1 MTDHDPSATLEL
13 LRKLPHQVDVHGI
26 GGRANVEM
34 DVDVDVELAS
44 ELENAPDLTRLIAIV
59 ARSAPDH
66 GGAAFQAF
74 DQQLIGSGII
84 GEPFLRKDADLDVD
98 CPLVIGNQRLHA
110 FEAAHA
116 NGGVDLSLRAHG
128 GGNGLC
134 AVFQGALRAGVDV

>member
-1 MTDHDPSATLEL
+1 MTGEDSYATREL

-44 ELENAPDLTRLIAIV
+44 ELENAPDLTCLIGIV

-74 DQQLIGSGII
+74 YQQLIGSGII

-98 CPLVIGNQRLHA
+98 CPLVIGNQRLHS

-116 NGGVDLSLRAHG
+116 NGGSCFRLPSP
-128 GGNGLC
+128 
-134 AVFQGALRAGVDV
+134 AGWA